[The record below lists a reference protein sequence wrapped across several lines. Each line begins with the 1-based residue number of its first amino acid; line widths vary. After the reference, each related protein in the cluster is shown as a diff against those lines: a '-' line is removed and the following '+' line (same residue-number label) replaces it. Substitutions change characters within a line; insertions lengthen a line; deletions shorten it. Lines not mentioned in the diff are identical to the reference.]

1 MKNKIIVIIL
11 AVSSLIIMSLLGT
24 KLLNEDYSFKP
35 RNDYYKLDTS
45 YIRFETDEF
54 TAYLK
59 GTWEDIDSIAY
70 INLDVVYDFK
80 LIKAN
85 SKSTILGVY
94 FDNKYL
100 MFETQILNDRTIP
113 FFKEKININNQIV
126 KEIDSRNNQDYPVS
140 FNQFL
145 FMYQHENMFY
155 NSETSK
161 EEKVESIR
169 IKFNFKFKAINS
181 GLLATVIKGV
191 AVNQVNGRLHQF
203 DEIFYDSKKNIVTKN
218 NNTKPFKRIEY
229 SKAGNINEH

>member
-59 GTWEDIDSIAY
+59 GTWEDIDS
-70 INLDVVYDFK
+70 
-80 LIKAN
+80 
-85 SKSTILGVY
+85 
-94 FDNKYL
+94 
-100 MFETQILNDRTIP
+100 
-113 FFKEKININNQIV
+113 
-126 KEIDSRNNQDYPVS
+126 RNNQDYPVS

-145 FMYQHENMFY
+145 FMYQHENLIY

-169 IKFNFKFKAINS
+169 IKFNFKAINS
-181 GLLATVIKGV
+181 GLLGTVIKGV
-191 AVNQVNGRLHQF
+191 AVNQVNGRLHQV

-229 SKAGNINEH
+229 SKVGNINQHLTNTRANLT